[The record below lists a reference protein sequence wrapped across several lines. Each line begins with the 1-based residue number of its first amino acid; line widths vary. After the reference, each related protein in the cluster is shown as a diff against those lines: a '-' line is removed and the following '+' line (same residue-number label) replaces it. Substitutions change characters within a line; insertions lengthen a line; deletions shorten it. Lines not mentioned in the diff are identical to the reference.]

1 MFALQK
7 SGLCSL
13 AADLNHNAKEMSDL
27 KYMHAVE
34 IFQEH
39 LAAFEWRTYF
49 IQRRSRQELLT
60 VLACLCIQYKIM
72 K

>member
-34 IFQEH
+34 IFQQH

-49 IQRRSRQELLT
+49 IQRSRQVLLT
-60 VLACLCIQYKIM
+60 VLECLCIQYK
-72 K
+72 KTK